1 MTISSVDNILK
12 IEISI
17 FDNMA
22 GGDSVNSKVNSKR
35 KCVFRDFRYT
45 ECDAFAGY
53 LHNMSR
59 KGWHFKEWR
68 MGLVFEKGEP
78 ADIYYRVEVFP
89 KGTEMDTKP
98 EMPAEEYA
106 EYCRAAGWEFLD
118 GKRKFCIFRRNDQ
131 GAVPIVTEEERF
143 DNVRK
148 AEWRL
153 LGSEMLIPLFVTVS
167 LGLRMLGLVLM
178 EQGFSISELSNAEW
192 FVILTVILM
201 MVMRL
206 AQCSGLL
213 IWQSRGKKK
222 LLSGRRIF
230 YGRKYWNMLWDIL
243 CAMLLLGIFFLLCQE
258 GMTALTVYVLC
269 MGVLLFGLMAAIAHF
284 RLSRGENWAFLIGG
298 GLLIIWL
305 VTSIWGLWL
314 ILT

>member
-1 MTISSVDNILK
+1 M
-12 IEISI
+12 
-17 FDNMA
+17 
-22 GGDSVNSKVNSKR
+22 NSKVNSKR

-45 ECDAFAGY
+45 ECDAFAEY

-153 LGSEMLIPLFVTVS
+153 LGSEMLIPLFVIVS

-178 EQGFSISELSNAEW
+178 EQGGPYQSYQ
-192 FVILTVILM
+192 
-201 MVMRL
+201 MRN
-206 AQCSGLL
+206 GL
-213 IWQSRGKKK
+213 
-222 LLSGRRIF
+222 
-230 YGRKYWNMLWDIL
+230 
-243 CAMLLLGIFFLLCQE
+243 
-258 GMTALTVYVLC
+258 
-269 MGVLLFGLMAAIAHF
+269 
-284 RLSRGENWAFLIGG
+284 
-298 GLLIIWL
+298 
-305 VTSIWGLWL
+305 
-314 ILT
+314 